1 MIWMIIRAPYN
12 INEREEGSTTL
23 FLAGS
28 IDNGHAVDW
37 QYLVEEQLTEYTDE
51 ELTVFNPRRKKF
63 AKSAKHTIDDPYFK
77 CQVDWELDAMDET
90 DYIFMYFS
98 PGSSAPVSML
108 ELGLYA
114 DSICKIIV
122 CCPDGFWRQGNVEI
136 VCDRFNVPFFRE
148 LDDAIEHIKDYID
161 CDQGVGIYGER

>member
-1 MIWMIIRAPYN
+1 MKVIRAPYN
-12 INEREEGSTTL
+12 IEERNDCSSTI

-37 QYLVEEQLTEYTDE
+37 QYLVEEQLKEYTDA
-51 ELTVFNPRRKKF
+51 ELTIYNPRREHF
-63 AKSAKHTIDDPYFK
+63 AKNVKHTIDDVYFK
-77 CQVDWELDAMDET
+77 CQVDWELVAMDKA

-114 DSICKIIV
+114 DSDCKMIV

-136 VCDRFNVPFFRE
+136 VCDRYAVPFFKE
-148 LDDAIEHIKDYID
+148 LGDAIEHIKDYVD
-161 CDQGVGIYGER
+161 CDQAIGMYKGE